1 MKKTTPKATKTV
13 YPIICQIVNVIPHQ
27 FIVGF
32 STVSLGLYPE
42 AKKTKLLLRS
52 FCLRLAALD
61 LRLMRGGVRFLHRLA
76 AAKLD
81 AAAVIHAQALHEH
94 LVADLANGLDVR
106 DTLVAGFHY
115 LL

>member
-76 AAKLD
+76 AGKLD